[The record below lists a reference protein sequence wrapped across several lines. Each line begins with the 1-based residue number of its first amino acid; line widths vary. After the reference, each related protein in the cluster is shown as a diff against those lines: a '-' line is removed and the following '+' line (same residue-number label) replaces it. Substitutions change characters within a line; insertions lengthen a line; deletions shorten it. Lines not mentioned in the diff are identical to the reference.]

1 MKRLKLDPKNVYFQF
16 NSLSVECID
25 DDVDVC
31 TLEDH
36 NDFLNKRIS
45 MFKLATYLIR
55 KVTKTQKTYELKT
68 IQFLGLFYV
77 LSFIMLRYYGFGIQS
92 IKADPLEIIYIAF
105 SAFKAYSAST
115 QFVMFIS
122 AGLYDYKRKKMLMA
136 QCTGLISRVDHKYM
150 LFKDNERPEL
160 NLKDPLTILSWYYL
174 RRSFLDFGKRYTLR
188 IFMYSSLIF
197 PVCIAVIIV
206 LFLQLFGI
214 VGVSYNFYLIPCFML
229 TIEVFAII
237 LAMSRSALSLNNTFS
252 IHRDLLLENF
262 INAKHKI
269 NNDIDVVR
277 NISFVIERLKHDEII
292 RPVTI
297 IGITINESFMLK
309 IFIVALSGLFAIIEL
324 GVKKG

>member
-1 MKRLKLDPKNVYFQF
+1 
-16 NSLSVECID
+16 
-25 DDVDVC
+25 
-31 TLEDH
+31 
-36 NDFLNKRIS
+36 
-45 MFKLATYLIR
+45 
-55 KVTKTQKTYELKT
+55 
-68 IQFLGLFYV
+68 
-77 LSFIMLRYYGFGIQS
+77 
-92 IKADPLEIIYIAF
+92 
-105 SAFKAYSAST
+105 
-115 QFVMFIS
+115 
-122 AGLYDYKRKKMLMA
+122 
-136 QCTGLISRVDHKYM
+136 
-150 LFKDNERPEL
+150 
-160 NLKDPLTILSWYYL
+160 
-174 RRSFLDFGKRYTLR
+174 
-188 IFMYSSLIF
+188 MYSSLIF